1 MTTPPARRATPA
13 PARRPATDRSADL
26 TADLLA
32 DLTAPAA
39 LPSAPPAAAPGTAPT
54 PGGTPALSV
63 TVTPLRWRSPS
74 FTAPARGVGV
84 GVRIGPLRVEV
95 AF

>member
-1 MTTPPARRATPA
+1 MTPA
-13 PARRPATDRSADL
+13 PTRRSPDRTADL

-32 DLTAPAA
+32 DLTAPGT
-39 LPSAPPAAAPGTAPT
+39 LPSAPPTPAPSTAPT

-63 TVTPLRWRSPS
+63 TLTPLRWRSPA
-74 FTAPARGVGV
+74 FTPPQRGVGV